1 MLILVICII
10 LLFLFLYSGSIS
22 LVAFLVIWTA
32 FAVNIAG
39 TNLRAILLNV
49 NLPETRSTVISI
61 SQFVNNI
68 GRVLGPI
75 VANWFLGWGR
85 KIAFSITYYFWLISG
100 VLLIIS
106 AFYLKSDEEAQQRK
120 VADNLNHQRENV

>member
-1 MLILVICII
+1 MII
-10 LLFLFLYSGSIS
+10 LLLIIF
-22 LVAFLVIWTA
+22 TT
-32 FAVNIAG
+32 FAENVTG

-75 VANWFLGWGR
+75 VAGWFLTYGR
-85 KIAFSITYYFWLISG
+85 RFAFSITYYFWIGSG
-100 VLLIIS
+100 ILLFICAYYIEQ
-106 AFYLKSDEEAQQRK
+106 DEEIQQKK
-120 VADNLNHQRENV
+120 VAANIHHTRGNSKH